1 MFSFDNTEVSAS
13 CLSKD
18 SLEAKTM
25 SARPDESPA
34 SKYFDVDIS
43 PSSLLKAMSV
53 RSDSSEKALHHSTN
67 LPKTT
72 PEAKEHPPGELNEIE
87 REYLRKASEYV
98 SALPTSNNTPGHLF
112 KTVTVKMHNTYAPVV
127 KLDLAEADK
136 LKARYA
142 FAVVNFI
149 NQNVKLNTTPLT
161 ADKIKDMLQCN
172 DGSFLTLC
180 ATLIEEK
187 YMALENLDHVVG
199 LCKTV
204 LDVLPKAI
212 ESSGKDGNVMSPN
225 DRMDKVQPWP
235 VPEKRKGR

>member
-13 CLSKD
+13 CLSED
-18 SLEAKTM
+18 SSEAKIM

-34 SKYFDVDIS
+34 SKNFDVDMS
-43 PSSLLKAMSV
+43 PSSLLKTMSV
-53 RSDSSEKALHHSTN
+53 PGDSSEKALHNSTN

-72 PEAKEHPPGELNEIE
+72 SEAKEHPPCELNEIE

-98 SALPTSNNTPGHLF
+98 SALPTSNNTPAHLF
-112 KTVTVKMHNTYAPVV
+112 KTVSVKMHNTYAPII
-127 KLDLAEADK
+127 KLYPTEADK

-142 FAVVNFI
+142 FAIVNFI

-161 ADKIKDMLQCN
+161 AHKTKDMLQCN

-212 ESSGKDGNVMSPN
+212 ESSGDDSNVMSPN
-225 DRMDKVQPWP
+225 DRIDKVQPWP

>member
-13 CLSKD
+13 CLSKGSSD
-18 SLEAKTM
+18 AKTM
-25 SARPDESPA
+25 SARPDECPA
-34 SKYFDVDIS
+34 SKNFDVGMS

-53 RSDSSEKALHHSTN
+53 PGDSSEKALHNSTN
-67 LPKTT
+67 LFKTT
-72 PEAKEHPPGELNEIE
+72 PEAKEHPPCELNEIE

-112 KTVTVKMHNTYAPVV
+112 KTVSVKMQNTYAPIV

-142 FAVVNFI
+142 FAVVNFV
-149 NQNVKLNTTPLT
+149 NQNDKLNTTPLT
-161 ADKIKDMLQCN
+161 AHKIKDMLQCN

-212 ESSGKDGNVMSPN
+212 ESSGDDSNVMSPN

>member
-34 SKYFDVDIS
+34 SKHFDVDIS

-53 RSDSSEKALHHSTN
+53 PSDSSEKALHHSTN

-112 KTVTVKMHNTYAPVV
+112 KTVSVKMHNTYAPVV

-136 LKARYA
+136 LKTRYA

-204 LDVLPKAI
+204 LDVLPRAI
-212 ESSGKDGNVMSPN
+212 ESSGDDSNVMSPN